1 MPLNVWLILFAS
13 ALLLFIIW
21 RLSPDAMEFL
31 IRLGLRV
38 VIGGAVIYAVDIFG
52 RRFGILI
59 GVNPVTSAVVG
70 LLGVPGAALL
80 FLWHSLYA

>member
-1 MPLNVWLILFAS
+1 MPLNVWLILCGS
-13 ALLLFIIW
+13 ALLLFLIW
-21 RLSPDAMEFL
+21 RLSPDAMEL
-31 IRLGLRV
+31 LVRLGLRV

-52 RRFGILI
+52 RRFGIVI

-70 LLGVPGAALL
+70 FLGIPGAALL